1 MCNLKKISK
10 KKREIMQWFFWLI
23 LIFAWNFGFPE
34 ATPAEDVIVAII
46 LSLIFIVIKN
56 QKK

>member
-1 MCNLKKISK
+1 
-10 KKREIMQWFFWLI
+10 MQWFFWLI